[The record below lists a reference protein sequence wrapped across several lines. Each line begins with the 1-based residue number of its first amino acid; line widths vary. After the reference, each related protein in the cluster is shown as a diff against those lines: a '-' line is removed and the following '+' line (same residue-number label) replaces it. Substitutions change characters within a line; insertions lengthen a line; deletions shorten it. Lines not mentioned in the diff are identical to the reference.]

1 MYASWRLRAFLA
13 YLPFGAT
20 LDLLSLFLWKPDYWR
35 KMKCSWQLENPKW
48 LDDYSAHEVGVT
60 SCGDVIIG
68 EKSLHTKDGRK
79 VLALLCHPIILE
91 INSCVCL
98 RPNLC
103 QESINWCLMSYS
115 SPSWG
120 KMINVRTSDRLDN
133 FLPYMSAVFNAISV
147 RNGRWFVDKWNLVQ
161 PEEVSLQFFA

>member
-1 MYASWRLRAFLA
+1 MLA
-13 YLPFGAT
+13 GV
-20 LDLLSLFLWKPDYWR
+20 LSLLTPWRYSWLAFTIFVKAWLLKENEMFLTIGKSQMTRRLFCTWSWCNILWGRHHWR
-35 KMKCSWQLENPKW
+35 KKFAHKRWSKSFGSALPSYHPRDQYLCL
-48 LDDYSAHEVGVT
+48 LD
-60 SCGDVIIG
+60 
-68 EKSLHTKDGRK
+68 
-79 VLALLCHPIILE
+79 
-91 INSCVCL
+91 L

-133 FLPYMSAVFNAISV
+133 FLSYMSAVFNAISV

-161 PEEVSLQFFA
+161 PKEVSLQFFA